1 MVWIIGDVEVGFLD
15 ETETWERFENASQ
28 RLLGISGSEFVE
40 RFDAGRL
47 EDLPNSDVMQVAIL
61 RPSAA

>member
-1 MVWIIGDVEVGFLD
+1 MSDVELVFLD
-15 ETETWERFENASQ
+15 EAETWERFDNASQ
-28 RLLGISGSEFVE
+28 RLLGLSASEFVE
-40 RFDAGRL
+40 RFDAGML